1 MADAFGDRVAAAVRA
16 TGPLCAGIDPSPEL
30 LHDWGLTDDARGLRS
45 FAQTCIEAFAGE
57 VGVVK
62 PQAAFFERHGA
73 AGMAELERL
82 VADARNAGLVVII
95 DAKRGDIDS
104 TAQAYADAWL
114 GDTSPLAGDAVTAHP
129 YLGLGALLP
138 LVHLAA
144 GNGRGV
150 IVVVRSSNPEGR
162 GLQQAVTAVGTSV
175 EDTLLAE
182 IAALNGSAEVPAG
195 TVGAVIGATLP
206 RSEFPLDQ
214 LRGVILAPGLGAQGA
229 GPADVAERFAG
240 CAPGSVLPSS
250 SRGLLR
256 HGPDPD
262 KLRSHA
268 RSLVR
273 ELSVAMG

>member
-1 MADAFGDRVAAAVRA
+1 MADVFGDRVAAAVRA

-30 LHDWGLTDDARGLRS
+30 LEDWGLSDDAHGLRT
-45 FAQTCIEAFAGE
+45 FGATCVEAFAGE

-62 PQAAFFERHGA
+62 PQVAFFERHGA

-82 VADARNAGLVVII
+82 VAQARAAGLLVIN
-95 DAKRGDIDS
+95 DAKRGDIDT

-114 GDTSPLAGDAVTAHP
+114 GDASPLAADAVTVHA
-129 YLGLGALLP
+129 YLGLGALQP
-138 LVHLAA
+138 MVRLAA
-144 GNGRGV
+144 RTGRGV
-150 IVVVRSSNPEGR
+150 FVVVRSSNPEGR
-162 GLQQAVTAVGTSV
+162 GLQQAVTAEGASV
-175 EDTLLAE
+175 EDTLLRE
-182 IAALNGSAEVPAG
+182 IAALNGSTEVPPG

-206 RSEFPLDQ
+206 RSDFPLDQ

-229 GPADVAERFAG
+229 RPADVAARFAG

-256 HGPDPD
+256 HGPAPD
-262 KLRSHA
+262 SLRSYA

>member
-45 FAQTCIEAFAGE
+45 FVATCVEAFAGE
-57 VGVVK
+57 VGVIK

-82 VADARNAGLVVII
+82 VADARNAGLVVIV
-95 DAKRGDIDS
+95 DAKRGDIDT

-114 GDTSPLAGDAVTAHP
+114 GDASPLAADAVTAHP

-138 LVHLAA
+138 LVDLAA

-162 GLQQAVTAVGTSV
+162 GLQQAVTAEGDSV
-175 EDTLLAE
+175 EDSLLRG
-182 IAALNGSAEVPAG
+182 IAALNGSAGVPAG
-195 TVGAVIGATLP
+195 TVGASGRGHAAPLAVPIRPAQRRNSRSRPGRAGGRPRRRGGTLRRMRSRKRPAEQFPGAVAARPGP
-206 RSEFPLDQ
+206 RHPAFP
-214 LRGVILAPGLGAQGA
+214 RPLARA
-229 GPADVAERFAG
+229 
-240 CAPGSVLPSS
+240 
-250 SRGLLR
+250 
-256 HGPDPD
+256 
-262 KLRSHA
+262 
-268 RSLVR
+268 
-273 ELSVAMG
+273 